1 MGRHGPCQHANAC
14 RNKTHGEGDGGGGNA
29 TLENRYKCFTE
40 AVAAVSWGSYPGSD
54 TALLQHSQIYPVQK
68 SNPTAD
74 SHLTPAPRAQQ
85 QALRLA
91 KMTMQ
96 DSTLSS
102 KAFRGPQ
109 SWTRT
114 SRERDPAK
122 HPAHQPSSKIIFK
135 LLLKYFWVFLFPC

>member
-1 MGRHGPCQHANAC
+1 MGRQGPCQHANTS
-14 RNKTHGEGDGGGGNA
+14 RNKNHGEADGGGGNA
-29 TLENRYKCFTE
+29 TLGNRFQCFTE
-40 AVAAVSWGSYPGSD
+40 AVAAVSWGSRPGSD
-54 TALLQHSQIYPVQK
+54 TALLQGSQTYPVQK
-68 SNPTAD
+68 SNPRAD

-91 KMTMQ
+91 KMTRQ
-96 DSTLSS
+96 DLTPSS

-114 SRERDPAK
+114 SREHGPVK
-122 HPAHQPSSKIIFK
+122 YPAHQPSSKIIFK